1 MTFATYFLLTLLLI
15 VIPFTRLFGVIGL
28 MLAIYA
34 YPYYTT
40 GALLLVAVAFYF
52 IYWRKLHV

>member
-1 MTFATYFLLTLLLI
+1 MSFVTLFLLTLLLI

-28 MLAIYA
+28 MLAVYV
-34 YPYYTT
+34 YPYQTT

-52 IYWRKLHV
+52 IYWRKSHV